1 VYQGFR
7 GSVCYQTDFVA
18 CCLMNRFILGFFIAS
33 IPWYVGAFIFLC
45 LSYDPRERSGFASCA
60 IAVYYPYSFMLKC
73 IFPYLTLSASSGNQ
87 GFSRSISNF
96 SKTIWCHWY
105 PSCRC
110 TIFLLTALLVDA
122 GTCGSSA
129 RRYTNG
135 SPGNSLI
142 SQWYLLSALLVQS
155 ICIHIAIYLLSA
167 PVQPVICEKC
177 LCLIYELMFLKF
189 QNQQLEL
196 DALLNV

>member
-1 VYQGFR
+1 MYQGFR
-7 GSVCYQTDFVA
+7 GSVYYQTDFVA
-18 CCLMNRFILGFFIAS
+18 CCFMNRFILGFFIVS
-33 IPWYVGAFIFLC
+33 IPWYVGAFIFFC

-60 IAVYYPYSFMLKC
+60 IAVYYPDSFMLKC
-73 IFPYLTLSASSGNQ
+73 IFSLTRSSASSGNQ

-122 GTCGSSA
+122 GTCIYSA
-129 RRYTNG
+129 WRYTNG

-155 ICIHIAIYLLSA
+155 IYTHIAIYLLSA
-167 PVQPVICEKC
+167 RVQPVICEKC
-177 LCLIYELMFLKF
+177 ICLIYELMFSKF
-189 QNQQLEL
+189 QNQLEL
-196 DALLNV
+196 DALLNI